1 MTHLALRLT
10 TRSEARNTGIGVR
23 LTICFTS
30 NNDIRSMTHLALR
43 LTTRSEARNQRRY
56 ALRLTTR
63 SEA

>member
-10 TRSEARNTGIGVR
+10 AR
-23 LTICFTS
+23 L
-30 NNDIRSMTHLALR
+30 
-43 LTTRSEARNQRRY
+43 EARNQRRY

>member
-10 TRSEARNTGIGVR
+10 TRSEARN
-23 LTICFTS
+23 
-30 NNDIRSMTHLALR
+30 H
-43 LTTRSEARNQRRY
+43 RRY